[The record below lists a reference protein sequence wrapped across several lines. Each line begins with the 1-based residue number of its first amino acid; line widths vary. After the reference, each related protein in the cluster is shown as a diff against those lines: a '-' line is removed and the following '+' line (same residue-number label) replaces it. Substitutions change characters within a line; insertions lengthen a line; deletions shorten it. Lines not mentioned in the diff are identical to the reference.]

1 MMIKEGLTKLDIP
14 KDYLKKTHF
23 FNPKVELSRDIT
35 VLVLNSLDSKGWT
48 VCDALS
54 ATGARGIRIAKE
66 CNVKKVW
73 LNDISDNNLKFM
85 KKNTKLNSVKNKI
98 IFSNKDAN
106 QLLSDS
112 IRVFDYIDL
121 DPYGSPSYF
130 FDACARAVKRVGFIG
145 FTATDTAALCGN
157 SPITCL
163 RRYGIESY
171 LTDFFKE
178 LGLRILMATAAF
190 SFSKWSFSLTPV
202 LSYASEHYFR
212 VFCRAE
218 KGKSIASDVLKNN
231 LGYVNYCPKCL
242 WRSVD
247 KKPREKCEFCD
258 SKIITI
264 GKVWIDKIEDVEFIQ
279 KCHEN
284 LSKVNWLNTG
294 SKIRKLLFFLKTE
307 NTPFYYDIH
316 KVCQKH
322 KLEIP
327 KFDII
332 QDKLKELGYIANR
345 THFSVN
351 GIKTDAKL
359 GNIIE
364 IIKKMQ
370 N

>member
-1 MMIKEGLTKLDIP
+1 MIKEGLTKLDIP

-35 VLVLNSLDSKGWT
+35 VLVLNSLDSNEWI

-54 ATGARGIRIAKE
+54 AIGARGIRIAKE
-66 CNVKKVW
+66 CDVKKVW
-73 LNDISDNNLKFM
+73 LNDISEDNIKFM
-85 KKNTKLNSVKNKI
+85 KKNARLNSVKNKI
-98 IFSNKDAN
+98 VISNKDAN
-106 QLLSDS
+106 QILSDS

-130 FDACARAVKRVGFIG
+130 FDSSARAIKREGFLG

-178 LGLRILMATAAF
+178 LGLRILIANAAF
-190 SFSKWSFSLTPV
+190 YFSKWSFSLEPL
-202 LSYASEHYFR
+202 LSYTSEHYFR
-212 VFCRAE
+212 VFCKVE
-218 KGKSIASDVLKNN
+218 KGKSIASNTLKNN

-247 KKPREKCEFCD
+247 KIPREKCEFCN
-258 SKIITI
+258 SSLIII
-264 GKVWIDKIEDVEFIQ
+264 GKTWIDKIEDAEFIH
-279 KCHEN
+279 KCSEN
-284 LSKVNWLNTG
+284 LSKVNWLNNEK
-294 SKIRKLLFFLKTE
+294 KIRKLLFFLKKE

-316 KVCQKH
+316 RICQKH
-322 KLEIP
+322 KLGIP
-327 KFDII
+327 KFSLV
-332 QDKLKELGYIANR
+332 QDKLREGGYIADR

-351 GIKTDAKL
+351 GIKTDATL
-359 GNIIE
+359 ENIIE
-364 IIKKMQ
+364 IIKKIQ